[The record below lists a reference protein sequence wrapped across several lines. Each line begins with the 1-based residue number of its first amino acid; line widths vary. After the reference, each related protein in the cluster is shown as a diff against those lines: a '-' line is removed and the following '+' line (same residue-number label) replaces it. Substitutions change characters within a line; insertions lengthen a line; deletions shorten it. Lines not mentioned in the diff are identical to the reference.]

1 MSEYPAGLWPA
12 PGDGVLA
19 RRGNLVI
26 LTSAESG
33 DLVDL
38 LLDALDQLAAA
49 GGDGR
54 QFADAVAELVEADSA
69 GLAAE
74 PGPSVL
80 AFGPVGD
87 GMAAT
92 VCGTAWAEIGTE
104 RGDARV
110 EASQPGMLLRCVLT
124 SPVGVVVGGLDA
136 GVEAPASTDR
146 FSRLDAGTVRASGL
160 RYHLAASAAGEVA
173 HAPAPRQRA
182 RPAPVP
188 AEPVLA
194 EPGPAEAMLAEPVLA
209 EPDAEAARFDSAFAR
224 AEPVAPEAGP
234 SAPSGLSVPSMP
246 GGAPAA
252 AAPMATELWSIP
264 AQDLDSSGSVGGN
277 HEATIAPV
285 GGEGFDAVMLV
296 GAGPGD
302 EVELD
307 PREPLPMASDLP
319 PGTASYAS
327 EAPIVEGVYCQNGH
341 FQDPQAL
348 SCADCGAAIGQQQ
361 PRYGP
366 RPPLGVLVLDDGS
379 VFQLDTDYV
388 VGREP
393 GLDAS
398 VAGGQSRPLRV
409 ADDSGIVSRVHARVR
424 LDGWQV
430 TVTDLGSANGTKVR
444 FPNGASEQVLT
455 PDMPQIITSG
465 SVVDLGGREFRY
477 ESHRGA

>member
-1 MSEYPAGLWPA
+1 
-12 PGDGVLA
+12 VLA
-19 RRGNLVI
+19 RRGNLII

-38 LLDALDQLAAA
+38 LLDALEQLAAA

-54 QFADAVAELVEADSA
+54 QFADAVAELIEADSA

-80 AFGPVGD
+80 AFGPVGH

-124 SPVGVVVGGLDA
+124 SPVGIVVGGLDA
-136 GVEAPASTDR
+136 GAPVAASTDR

-160 RYHLAASAAGEVA
+160 RYHLAGQPSGAAGEVA
-173 HAPAPRQRA
+173 QPSAAPRQRA
-182 RPAPVP
+182 RPAEPEPAP

-194 EPGPAEAMLAEPVLA
+194 EPVLA
-209 EPDAEAARFDSAFAR
+209 EPAAEAERFDPALEQA
-224 AEPVAPEAGP
+224 PVMPEAVP
-234 SAPSGLSVPSMP
+234 SAPSGFSVPSMP

-252 AAPMATELWSIP
+252 ATPMATELWSIP
-264 AQDLDSSGSVGGN
+264 AQDLDSSSGSAGGN

-327 EAPIVEGVYCQNGH
+327 EAPMVEGVYCQNGH
-341 FQDPQAL
+341 FQDPAAL
-348 SCADCGAAIGQQQ
+348 SCADCGVPIGQQQ

-366 RPPLGVLVLDDGS
+366 RPPLGVLMLDDGS
-379 VFQLDTDYV
+379 VFQLDADYV

-398 VAGGQSRPLRV
+398 VAAGQSRPLRV

-444 FPNGASEQVLT
+444 FPNGAGEQVLT
-455 PDMPQIITSG
+455 PDMPQALTSG